1 MNVLIK
7 FLKQMSVEAVTAF
20 EIAMGETHVQGLVDG
35 GGQVGKGDL
44 RAVIKCL
51 ERC

>member
-1 MNVLIK
+1 
-7 FLKQMSVEAVTAF
+7 MSVEAVTAF
-20 EIAMGETHVQGLVDG
+20 EIAMGEDTCTRIG
-35 GGQVGKGDL
+35 GWWWQVGKGDL